1 MFKPV
6 PLFIGLRYFR
16 SGDRSNLLVSF
27 ISMLAIT
34 GLVLGVALL
43 VVVLSVMNGF
53 DRELR
58 ERILSVVP
66 HVQLI
71 HGTGVADWQEQQQV
85 IARLPQ
91 VTEVTPYNQ
100 VDGLIHSR
108 QQTRPVQLLGLSTE
122 AVPKGL
128 ASVLKQGG
136 LTVPLANQLLLS
148 ESIPRI

>member
-16 SGDRSNLLVSF
+16 SGGRSNLLVSF

-71 HGTGVADWQEQQQV
+71 HGTGVSDWQEQQQV
-85 IARLPQ
+85 ITRLPQ

-108 QQTRPVQLLGLSTE
+108 QQTRPVQLLGLSSE
-122 AVPKGL
+122 AVPEGL

-148 ESIPRI
+148 ESIA

>member
-1 MFKPV
+1 MLKPV
-6 PLFIGLRYFR
+6 PLFMGLRYFR
-16 SGDRSNLLVSF
+16 SGGRSNLLVSF

-71 HGTGVADWQEQQQV
+71 HNTGVADW
-85 IARLPQ
+85 
-91 VTEVTPYNQ
+91 
-100 VDGLIHSR
+100 R
-108 QQTRPVQLLGLSTE
+108 QQRDHEFWGRRNLAPHRGLYTMTRS
-122 AVPKGL
+122 
-128 ASVLKQGG
+128 
-136 LTVPLANQLLLS
+136 
-148 ESIPRI
+148 